1 MSADDRLPADM
12 LLLRE
17 RRRRMASSAAP
28 VGPVVASGTT
38 VEPVLLESD
47 AIVDGFASEERPV
60 RDSALHLYRPLGSV
74 TLAAM
79 TWTGAIDHA
88 ALQRAIAC
96 APFDGDGAAFSSGWY
111 ARLSMAN
118 APPPKG
124 EAALYAALSTSD
136 VELLEHAS
144 SKHAAPEAEK
154 LALASLLPSTI
165 VGADDPTIDA
175 ATVVLTTYR
184 RASLVVAWLDA
195 IGGDAGGDA
204 TSRRD
209 EAAAAAMSMLRALL
223 GEA

>member
-1 MSADDRLPADM
+1 MTPDERVPPDM

-17 RRRRMASSAAP
+17 RRRRMASA
-28 VGPVVASGTT
+28 
-38 VEPVLLESD
+38 EPVLLESD
-47 AIVDGFASEERPV
+47 TIVDGFAAEEPPV
-60 RDSALHLYRPLGSV
+60 RDGALHLYRPLGSV

-79 TWTGAIDHA
+79 SWTGAIDHA

-96 APFDGDGAAFSSGWY
+96 APPEGPSPAFSSGWY
-111 ARLSMAN
+111 ARVSMTNA
-118 APPPKG
+118 APPQG
-124 EAALYAALSTSD
+124 EAALHAALSTSD
-136 VELLEHAS
+136 VELLERAS
-144 SKHAAPEAEK
+144 SAHAGPAAEK
-154 LALASLLPSTI
+154 IALASLLPSTI

-184 RASLVVAWLDA
+184 RTSLVVAWLNA
-195 IGGDAGGDA
+195 IGVDAGADA

>member
-17 RRRRMASSAAP
+17 RRRRMTSS
-28 VGPVVASGTT
+28 S
-38 VEPVLLESD
+38 EPVLLESD
-47 AIVDGFASEERPV
+47 AIVDGFASEELPA
-60 RDSALHLYRPLGSV
+60 RDGALHLYRSLGSV

-96 APFDGDGAAFSSGWY
+96 AQLEGPFSAFSSGWF
-111 ARLSMAN
+111 ARVSTAN
-118 APPPKG
+118 ALPPHG
-124 EAALYAALSTSD
+124 EAALLATLSTSD
-136 VELLEHAS
+136 VELLERAS
-144 SKHAAPEAEK
+144 SNHAAPVVER
-154 LALASLLPSTI
+154 LGLASLLPSTI
-165 VGADDPTIDA
+165 VGADDPTIEA

-195 IGGDAGGDA
+195 IGGDAGADA

>member
-1 MSADDRLPADM
+1 MVVVRTVNADDRLTADM

-17 RRRRMASSAAP
+17 RRRRMSS
-28 VGPVVASGTT
+28 SS
-38 VEPVLLESD
+38 EPVLLESD
-47 AIVDGFASEERPV
+47 AIVDGFASEEHPV
-60 RDSALHLYRPLGSV
+60 RDAVLHLYRPLGSV

-79 TWTGAIDHA
+79 SWTGAIDHE

-96 APFDGDGAAFSSGWY
+96 APLESPASAFSSGWY
-111 ARLSMAN
+111 ARVSEAN
-118 APPPKG
+118 ALPPRG
-124 EAALYAALSTSD
+124 EAALHAALSTSD
-136 VELLEHAS
+136 VELLERAS
-144 SKHAAPEAEK
+144 SNHAPPVAEK
-154 LALASLLPSTI
+154 LALASLLPATI

-195 IGGDAGGDA
+195 IGGDHGADA